1 MDIGESSSSS
11 SSGRHMVFKDSSWFS
26 QFRNGSNP
34 WMARYVYALIFL
46 VATLLAW
53 AARDYGLTVLSEM
66 DSKIA
71 WILTQS
77 HSVFFSFLF
86 SISINNDQWL
96 LFKLLYICGSW
107 CVWSVV
113 VRNFRPI
120 LTVQAPFRAWFSLNI
135 NFLSK
140 AVNWACILVGT
151 DAIGFRM
158 PLSYTVG

>member
-1 MDIGESSSSS
+1 
-11 SSGRHMVFKDSSWFS
+11 MVFKDSSWFS

-77 HSVFFSFLF
+77 HSVFFFFLF
-86 SISINNDQWL
+86 SISINNDQ
-96 LFKLLYICGSW
+96 
-107 CVWSVV
+107 
-113 VRNFRPI
+113 
-120 LTVQAPFRAWFSLNI
+120 
-135 NFLSK
+135 
-140 AVNWACILVGT
+140 
-151 DAIGFRM
+151 
-158 PLSYTVG
+158 